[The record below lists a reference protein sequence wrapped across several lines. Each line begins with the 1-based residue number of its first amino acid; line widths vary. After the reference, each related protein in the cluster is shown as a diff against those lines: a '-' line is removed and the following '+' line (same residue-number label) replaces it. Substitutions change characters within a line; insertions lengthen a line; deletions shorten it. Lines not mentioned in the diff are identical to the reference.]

1 MEVFD
6 LTRGTTTGTVRVPAK
21 AGETAQFKIRSTKA
35 KKVNG
40 KSQTPER
47 INFTYSYANQAVVRA
62 SWKEDPSNAELYIV
76 TLLVIRTNTANTEDN
91 TTVPFTQNES
101 GNVLNLTVVQEA
113 AATTYEYFIISKPQ
127 AINAPYGGTKTTL
140 TIYSYRDTKVDGKV
154 TNSDLIDFT
163 TRITSDSEISDTWI
177 FTKKAVNDALSYS
190 LEIEISPNSG
200 GARTGTITLTQ
211 ASSGKTITINI
222 YQAAAG
228 VIVQKYVLTGP
239 TFPNILFSS
248 DGGTQTVEVESYVL
262 YSDGSKVAEVPY
274 IDSKPT
280 WLTVEITPKS
290 QIIGNTKYSVKVTAA
305 PNIETTYRRGNLVL
319 RQGAVEGKEL
329 TFVVSQ
335 GIPVTDIEIKL
346 TITNLT
352 DGTGALFGEFEVPNS
367 NSVLDYF
374 AFNILGTSH
383 KFTYKK
389 STGLVINLS
398 TPGKTDIA
406 YIGDIIRLYTFDSNS
421 TRWVYRTQFA
431 LPSSDTTI
439 NIPEY

>member
-21 AGETAQFKIRSTKA
+21 AGKTVQFKIRSTKA

-62 SWKEDPSNAELYIV
+62 SWEEDPSNAELYIV

-113 AATTYEYFIISKPQ
+113 AAITYEYFLIGKPQ
-127 AINAPYGGTKTTL
+127 
-140 TIYSYRDTKVDGKV
+140 DG
-154 TNSDLIDFT
+154 IM
-163 TRITSDSEISDTWI
+163 
-177 FTKKAVNDALSYS
+177 
-190 LEIEISPNSG
+190 
-200 GARTGTITLTQ
+200 
-211 ASSGKTITINI
+211 
-222 YQAAAG
+222 
-228 VIVQKYVLTGP
+228 
-239 TFPNILFSS
+239 FSA
-248 DGGTQTVEVESYVL
+248 DGGTQTVEVESYIL

-274 IDSKPT
+274 VDSKPT

-305 PNIETTYRRGNLVL
+305 PNKGTTGRRENLVL

-335 GIPVTDIEIKL
+335 GIQLPDIEIEL
-346 TITNLT
+346 TITNLPT
-352 DGTGALFGEFEVPNS
+352 DGTGALFGEFEAPNNNSPIAYFSFSTMGTTS
-367 NSVLDYF
+367 N
-374 AFNILGTSH
+374 

-406 YIGDIIRLYTFDSNS
+406 YIGDIIKLYIWDSNS
-421 TRWVYRTQFA
+421 TSWVYRTQFA

-439 NIPEY
+439 LA